1 MKKRTAQALT
11 RIVVIILVMAFLP
24 IDALA
29 EGAAA
34 VRLSAPQEAP
44 LWENSIISGDVALTQ
59 DTVVRGEV
67 TIADGG
73 MITVENCRL
82 SIAPDAVLRGSVSI
96 GRNGTLDIG
105 GTLDGD
111 AQTRDRTGSICVR
124 ANARVDGTLTIGCDG
139 ERTLEYSWTVLETE
153 AGSKVRT
160 LVLDGCGEVSL
171 KGDIELIEAT
181 TGNKTHVV
189 MESGR
194 VGTMYARSDARYDFF
209 GDIQI
214 GQLIMD
220 CEDRRKTQHVGN
232 VCLNELISVETAEV
246 YAGFLD
252 VHNGAQVGTVRMY
265 GDNTS
270 CHVFS
275 FGDRRCGRCSRV
287 DEIYVYGRRSWLA
300 IEDQAGYVYM
310 QNGDLCNYGQ
320 IGTLV
325 FDGSYAETW
334 IDGKFD
340 DRAFPYPEGYFSS
353 SCDTM
358 IVLGGDVALKDEAVI
373 GRMLTLGGLFSQ
385 RSVAEM
391 REGITARNWQD
402 GKAKALTEG
411 GIQARSGE
419 RYTAACDAYTALTLT
434 ASADGDGGVLILAPG
449 DQYHWLELADGEQS
463 VTLMAKE
470 AGEFTLLPLGGAQQF
485 TLNAALEEPVRI
497 DCTLTARSA
506 AAKGDKAE
514 KTALQMAGA
523 DYALYNETAGGRQ
536 IDCFLDG
543 ETILALP
550 QEAAQGDT
558 LRLCVEGAE
567 DTLLTLDGQRH
578 ARAAVEQ
585 VEPGRYEGMP
595 TDETRAH
602 LYLYDETGAFMK
614 EVFYSGGSYSTGAL
628 EAGRYQALWIR
639 AGVGGWK
646 LPQLADFEQNGLRE
660 GEHYLLEQLIIE
672 PGVIARSKPDIPE
685 EPALQS
691 PWLDAAGTGYQAA
704 VGTIVEDAL
713 AMMSLSWR
721 ISDPEAGRATAKIDF
736 LPGSRYVEGSAAIDG
751 QAVDARWDGQ
761 TLYVPLEAQE
771 GKLLFYMKGTSGAQS
786 ITSSAAIVF
795 EEQGGLAQY
804 VGSAQTRIAPL
815 SLTGPALTDS
825 YAVKLHGYSS
835 PYSTVTIEDNGQRA
849 GIAVTDGVGFFSA
862 TVPLS
867 REAEHAMT
875 VRSDDGEAV
884 SEAHTVRVASGAPRL
899 RLFTL
904 DYIEHGQSKRIELT
918 GEQFG
923 RSTIRFAYEPGKPMS
938 FTLEYENDELV
949 ESMTLVAAKNGHRE
963 ELKLTAQG
971 DGVWTAEACFD
982 EGDMFV
988 PDEFIVEYTF
998 RADALAEA
1006 FSRSSA
1012 SVPLLRVLEEA
1023 QDIGG
1028 DVPLTRYTL
1037 AEPALQEADTG
1048 FGPGWLT
1055 QYHTYAHLEQEG
1067 ETQLLTVWS
1076 PEATRWFAG
1085 ENGKLEEIGGYATA
1099 RISKGAATVTEAD
1112 GGELAFTAEG
1122 RLAQMKDSY
1131 GRTLTPVFD
1140 GNGRLSAVRA
1150 KGAELTL
1157 TYGADGHITKAECGE
1172 ETAEYTYDS
1181 GYLTRVRTGDGD
1193 SVSYAYDGL
1202 HTATGIHPLTGVNA
1216 GRESRSYRYD
1226 ELGRVV
1232 SLTSEGETTQI
1243 EYGESTLTLRTAEA
1257 SAVITMNE
1265 AGGIERVDA
1274 SDGSTIVVDRSEIG
1288 TVLTVTDAFGART
1301 LYALN
1306 GQGALIA
1313 TQNAAGGSVF
1323 YEHDEA
1329 GHISAVTDEIG
1340 SRTQYAYDKHGNVT
1354 SITYADGTSEAWAY
1368 DESGRLI
1375 QRISRA
1381 GEKTRLSYDKNGNLS
1396 RIVYADG
1403 KQVSLNSNEEGTEW
1417 NLDCGEEHLYFRQ
1430 ESDWSHSHSSTG
1442 DAGANWGE
1450 EWMSLHV
1457 DGMGAGTQLSQ
1468 GRVQRVETFEGQ
1480 TLTACSYDLKGRLK
1494 QETLG
1499 NGATV
1504 NYSYEGDRLTGIE
1517 NRAADGT
1524 LLSFYRMGYDERGLL
1539 TRYETAEGVWLY
1551 EYDVMEQLTR
1561 TTAPDGTVTETV
1573 YDAAGNRIRE
1583 ITDGQTTEYTVN
1595 ALGQYTQIGET
1606 TLTYDANGRLTG
1618 TEGPEGTASYEWDV
1632 RGALTAVERN
1642 GQRIE
1647 YTYDLMGSR
1656 ASRTENGV
1664 TTLYDTVQGEL
1675 PTMLRET
1682 TGESR
1687 TVYYYGAAG
1696 LVAACVDGA
1705 MRYYT
1710 FTPGGSVSE
1719 VLDENGAVLEHYVYD
1734 PQGRVLSGAHA
1745 TLTYGGRFGIT
1756 DEGDGL
1762 YCARA
1767 RSYDADLGRFL
1778 SPDPAGQQYDI
1789 NLYRY
1794 AGNNPV
1800 MNGDITGK
1808 AEFRYGTWVRG
1819 TEHMS
1824 LGGQIAMGL
1833 LGIGAIAWG
1842 ISWLSI
1848 SSGAILLIV
1857 GGISTL
1863 IIAISN
1869 PGYGAELPEVLP
1881 IPDNIHPDSDSPE
1894 GPFIADSSPTDA
1906 AVDPSGYVCEAVA
1919 SNRIEGVT
1927 ARVYFRGEDG
1937 SAVLFDAE
1945 AYGQT
1950 NPQQT
1955 DFLGQYGWYVPEGE
1969 WKVVFEKEGYETLE
1983 TSWLPVPPPQTEV
1996 NVAMVSTQAPEV
2008 SHAALYA
2015 EGAEISFTRYMDIES
2030 VCGAITATAADGRS
2044 IAVQTSALNAE
2055 ALVSGEGEA
2064 ASRFLVSA
2072 AEGLAEGT
2080 RITIDGTA
2088 RSIAGLPVQ
2097 RIMLEPQRIYRLES
2111 LGLEAEYTLDA
2122 DAEVEIRL
2130 QATGEGGFET
2140 LELDAALSGDCAQIE
2155 ALTGFDAQGTA
2166 SLRLRTAGEGTA
2178 TLRLTET
2185 SNGLEAVAL
2194 IRVAAAPDYLY
2205 EASINTNG
2213 DAGVRLWTSPERKK
2227 SVGCAAKGEIVQVLA
2242 EEDGLARV
2250 RCGELEGYTE
2260 IRYLKPTGE

>member
-11 RIVVIILVMAFLP
+11 RIVAIILVMAFLP

-44 LWENSIISGDVALTQ
+44 LCENSIIRGDVALTQ

-73 MITVENCRL
+73 TITVENCRL
-82 SIAPDAVLRGSVSI
+82 SIAPGAVLRGSVSI

-111 AQTRDRTGSICVR
+111 AQTRDRTGSISVR

-139 ERTLEYSWTVLETE
+139 ERTMGYTWTALETE

-160 LVLDGCGEVSL
+160 LVLDGCGEVNL
-171 KGDIELIEAT
+171 EGDVDLIDAT
-181 TGNKTHVV
+181 VSNKTRLY
-189 MESGR
+189 MNGGK
-194 VGTMYARSDARYDFF
+194 VGSVYARSDAECVF
-209 GDIQI
+209 GYGTRIDYLVLDGEECTFEKQ
-214 GQLIMD
+214 GY
-220 CEDRRKTQHVGN
+220 VAN
-232 VCLNELISVETAEV
+232 VDLHEEAWAGTVELEN
-246 YAGFLD
+246 GFLD
-252 VHNGAQVGTVRMY
+252 VRNGGEVDVLRMN
-265 GDNTS
+265 GDYTN

-275 FGDRRCGRCSRV
+275 ETDRQSPRDSV
-287 DEIYVYGRRSWLA
+287 VHEAYLYGRRAHLMSTDCL
-300 IEDQAGYVYM
+300 GYVVALS
-310 QNGDLCNYGQ
+310 GEVDSHGQ
-320 IGTLV
+320 ADTLV
-325 FDGSYAETW
+325 MDGQWLNSQRNGGW
-334 IDGKFD
+334 D
-340 DRAFPYPEGYFSS
+340 DNERERRKDFAYNFG
-353 SCDTM
+353 TM
-358 IVLGGDVALKDEAVI
+358 IVLGGDIELKDEVVI
-373 GRMLTLGGLFSQ
+373 GRMLTLGGSFSR
-385 RSVAEM
+385 RSVAETH
-391 REGITARNWQD
+391 EGITARNWQA
-402 GKAKALTEG
+402 GKAKALSEG
-411 GIQARSGE
+411 GMQARSGE

-470 AGEFTLLPLGGAQQF
+470 AGEFTLLPLGSAQQF
-485 TLNAALEEPVRI
+485 TLNAALEEPVRV
-497 DCTLTARSA
+497 DCMLTARSA
-506 AAKGDKAE
+506 AAKGEKAE

-550 QEAAQGDT
+550 QEAAPGDA

-578 ARAAVEQ
+578 ARAEVEQ

-595 TDETRAH
+595 KDETRAH
-602 LYLYDETGAFMK
+602 LYLYDEAGAFMK
-614 EVFYSGGSYSTGAL
+614 EVFYSGGSYSTGPL

-660 GEHYLLEQLIIE
+660 DEHYLLERITVE

-691 PWLDAAGTGYQAA
+691 PWLDAGGTGYQAA
-704 VGTIVEDAL
+704 VGTVVEDGL

-721 ISDPEAGRATAKIDF
+721 ISDPDAGRATAKIDF
-736 LPGSRYVEGSAAIDG
+736 LPGSRYVEGSAAVDG
-751 QAVDARWDGQ
+751 QAVDAQWDGQ

-786 ITSSAAIVF
+786 ITSSASIVF
-795 EEQGGLAQY
+795 EEQGGIAQY

-862 TVPLS
+862 IVPLS

-875 VRSDDGEAV
+875 VRSDDGDAV
-884 SEAHTVRVASGAPRL
+884 SEAHTVRVAAGAPRL
-899 RLFTL
+899 RRFTL

-971 DGVWTAEACFD
+971 GGIWTAEACFD
-982 EGDMFV
+982 DGDQFV

-1028 DVPLTRYTL
+1028 KIPLTRFTL

-1067 ETQLLTVWS
+1067 KAQLLTVWS

-1112 GGELAFTAEG
+1112 GGVLAFTAEG

-1131 GRTLTPVFD
+1131 GKTLTPVFD
-1140 GNGRLSAVRA
+1140 GDGRLSAVRT
-1150 KGAELTL
+1150 KGTELTL
-1157 TYGADGHITKAECGE
+1157 TYGADGHITRAEYGE
-1172 ETAEYTYDS
+1172 ETAEYSYDS
-1181 GYLTRVRTGDGD
+1181 GYLTRVRTGDGG

-1226 ELGRVV
+1226 ELGRPV
-1232 SLTSEGETTQI
+1232 SLTRGGETTQI
-1243 EYGESTLTLRTAEA
+1243 EYGESTLTLRTAQT
-1257 SAVITMNE
+1257 SAVITMNG
-1265 AGGIERVDA
+1265 AGSIERVDA
-1274 SDGSTIVVDRSEIG
+1274 SDGSTIVVERSEIG
-1288 TVLTVTDAFGART
+1288 TVLSVTDAFGART

-1306 GQGALIA
+1306 GKGALIA

-1323 YEHDEA
+1323 YERDEA
-1329 GHISAVTDEIG
+1329 GRISAVTDEIG
-1340 SRTQYAYDKHGNVT
+1340 SRTKYAYDKHGNMT
-1354 SITYADGTSEAWAY
+1354 STTYADGTSDVWAY
-1368 DESGRLI
+1368 DESGRLT

-1430 ESDWSHSHSSTG
+1430 ESDWSHSESSTG
-1442 DAGANWGE
+1442 GADANWGE
-1450 EWMSLHV
+1450 DWMSLHV
-1457 DGMGAGTQLSQ
+1457 DGMGAGTQISQ
-1468 GRVQRVETFEGQ
+1468 GQVQRVETFEGQ

-1494 QETLG
+1494 RETLG

-1504 NYSYEGDRLTGIE
+1504 DYSYEGDRLAGIE

-1583 ITDGQTTEYTVN
+1583 ITDGQATEYTVN

-1606 TLTYDANGRLTG
+1606 ALTYDANGRLIG
-1618 TEGPEGTASYEWDV
+1618 TEGPEGTASYEWDA
-1632 RGALTAVERN
+1632 RGALTAVERD

-1647 YTYDLMGSR
+1647 YTYDLMGNR

-1664 TTLYDTVQGEL
+1664 TTLYDTLPGAL

-1696 LVAACVDGA
+1696 LAASCVDGA

-1762 YCARA
+1762 YYARA
-1767 RSYDADLGRFL
+1767 RSYDAGLGRFL
-1778 SPDPAGQQYDI
+1778 SPDLAGQQYDI

-1800 MNGDITGK
+1800 MKVDYTGQY
-1808 AEFRYGTWVRG
+1808 AVALAVPMIPWVWNA
-1819 TEHMS
+1819 
-1824 LGGQIAMGL
+1824 LA
-1833 LGIGAIAWG
+1833 GIGAGIAAIGTVVAAPEVLAVIGVVAAVTLIGVILLLDEEG
-1842 ISWLSI
+1842 IPSAWANPFTNPFLWELVKEELSETDPSSSPSPSPTPSPTPSLTPTYKPKLNGYDSELFAEWLI
-1848 SSGAILLIV
+1848 RGGWTPLMLLIV
-1857 GGISTL
+1857 TPL
-1863 IIAISN
+1863 PVIA
-1869 PGYGAELPEVLP
+1869 EET
-1881 IPDNIHPDSDSPE
+1881 E
-1894 GPFIADSSPTDA
+1894 PFIGDSSPADGA
-1906 AVDPSGYVCEAVA
+1906 IDPSGYVCEAVA

-1983 TSWLPVPPPQTEV
+1983 TPWLPVPPPQTEV

-2015 EGAEISFTRYMDIES
+2015 EGAEITFTRYMDIES
-2030 VCGAITATAADGRS
+2030 VCGAITATAA
-2044 IAVQTSALNAE
+2044 
-2055 ALVSGEGEA
+2055 
-2064 ASRFLVSA
+2064 ASPFR
-2072 AEGLAEGT
+2072 
-2080 RITIDGTA
+2080 RA
-2088 RSIAGLPVQ
+2088 R
-2097 RIMLEPQRIYRLES
+2097 
-2111 LGLEAEYTLDA
+2111 
-2122 DAEVEIRL
+2122 
-2130 QATGEGGFET
+2130 
-2140 LELDAALSGDCAQIE
+2140 
-2155 ALTGFDAQGTA
+2155 
-2166 SLRLRTAGEGTA
+2166 
-2178 TLRLTET
+2178 
-2185 SNGLEAVAL
+2185 
-2194 IRVAAAPDYLY
+2194 
-2205 EASINTNG
+2205 
-2213 DAGVRLWTSPERKK
+2213 
-2227 SVGCAAKGEIVQVLA
+2227 
-2242 EEDGLARV
+2242 
-2250 RCGELEGYTE
+2250 
-2260 IRYLKPTGE
+2260 